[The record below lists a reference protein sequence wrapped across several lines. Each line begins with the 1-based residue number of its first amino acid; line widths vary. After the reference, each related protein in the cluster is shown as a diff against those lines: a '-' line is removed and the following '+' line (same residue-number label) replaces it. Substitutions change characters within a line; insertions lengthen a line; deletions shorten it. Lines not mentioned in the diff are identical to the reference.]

1 MSFGT
6 GTDEG
11 NKPMEVRN
19 KKNGSPKCRGGST
32 ITGTIY
38 ASSQQ
43 ATCAFSHSIQ
53 RKFNS
58 SHASTWGLIV
68 RSSRYNFFLL
78 LLLKGNF
85 NPYAENHMLKYKFK
99 PVHKFIFIQPGDFV
113 VFNAWGEVWK
123 LMAPIH
129 FENEE
134 GAAIGLKEWWVSNQE
149 IKGLTLASVTA

>member
-11 NKPMEVRN
+11 DKPMEVRN

-32 ITGTIY
+32 ITGTTY

-68 RSSRYNFFLL
+68 RSSRYNFFVVVVV
-78 LLLKGNF
+78 KREF
-85 NPYAENHMLKYKFK
+85 QPICREPYAK
-99 PVHKFIFIQPGDFV
+99 IQ
-113 VFNAWGEVWK
+113 
-123 LMAPIH
+123 I
-129 FENEE
+129 
-134 GAAIGLKEWWVSNQE
+134 Q
-149 IKGLTLASVTA
+149 ASAQIYFHTARRFCCFQCLRWSVKANGSYSF